1 MRWCCE
7 TLKGWFDE
15 AGNRGLAVVVE
26 RSTDGSGVFL
36 LQYRSVEMD
45 DAGPRDHPRP
55 LTLAGETGIRFC
67 PWCGV
72 ELPVFYSKELDAM
85 ERPGFRLRP

>member
-7 TLKGWFDE
+7 TFKGWFDE

-26 RSTDGSGVFL
+26 RSTNGRGVFL

-45 DAGPRDHPRP
+45 DPGPRDHPRP

-72 ELPVFYSKELDAM
+72 ELAVFYSEQLDVM
-85 ERPGFRLRP
+85 ERPAYRFRP